1 MLQQVSTSTVYKVW
15 PDSDSLSGHYLL
27 EYCQDNR
34 QVYTYYVKHT
44 TSFYARNIP
53 YKSLLMISNVTNFS
67 IVGSGSDDT
76 VLTCI
81 DDTAGVVFAYSNGI
95 GKEKIANTN
104 CSQGFQTQHSTWI
117 PFQMYFDSKD
127 TNLMISNC
135 KNIIVEDSLLFS
147 PSRIGLSICDR
158 IMENQPFRCA

>member
-15 PDSDSLSGHYLL
+15 PDSDSLSGHYIL

-34 QVYTYYVKHT
+34 QVYI
-44 TSFYARNIP
+44 TSNTQLHFTPGAFLI
-53 YKSLLMISNVTNFS
+53 KSLLVISNVTNFS

-81 DDTAGVVFAYSNGI
+81 NDTAGVVLAYSNGI
-95 GKEKIANTN
+95 GIKSIAIIN
-104 CSQGFQTQHSTWI
+104 CSQVFQTQHSTWI